1 METNFGAISLLANI
15 IINRFIVV
23 PQSKSKNISMKVSNQ
38 VLIEDLT
45 KRTKEHI
52 AKAKGYLQL
61 DIKKLNQKKT
71 PEKWSLLEC
80 IEHLNRYGD
89 FYIPEIKQRIQ
100 TGKKATETAMF
111 KSGWL
116 GNYFAESMLPKEK
129 LNKMKTFKSMNPAGS
144 QLGVEVL
151 EKFIKQQEELLDLL
165 EKAKTIDLAKT
176 KTAISISKWI
186 KLRLGDTF
194 RVVIYHNYRHI
205 LQSDNAIK

>member
-1 METNFGAISLLANI
+1 
-15 IINRFIVV
+15 
-23 PQSKSKNISMKVSNQ
+23 MKVSNQ

-45 KRTKEHI
+45 KKTKEHI
-52 AKAKGYLQL
+52 AKAKGYLEL
-61 DIKKLNQKKT
+61 DIKKLNLKKT

-89 FYIPEIKQRIQ
+89 FYIPEISQRIQ
-100 TGKKATETAMF
+100 SGKAATTSPVF

-144 QLGVEVL
+144 QLGTEVL
-151 EKFIKQQEELLDLL
+151 EKFLQQQKELLALL
-165 EKAKTIDLAKT
+165 EKAKTIDLVKT
-176 KTAISISKWI
+176 KTAISISKFI

-205 LQSDNAIK
+205 VQSENCLSK

>member
-1 METNFGAISLLANI
+1 
-15 IINRFIVV
+15 
-23 PQSKSKNISMKVSNQ
+23 MKVSNQ

-45 KRTKEHI
+45 KRTKDHI
-52 AKAKGYLQL
+52 TKAEGYQQL
-61 DIKKLNQKKT
+61 ELKKLNLKKT

-89 FYIPEIKQRIQ
+89 FYIPEINRRIQ
-100 TGKKATETAMF
+100 VGKGVTEATF

-116 GNYFAESMLPKEK
+116 GNYFAESMLPKEQ

-144 QLGVEVL
+144 QLGKETL
-151 EKFIKQQEELLDLL
+151 DKFIKQQEELLVLL
-165 EKAKTIDLAKT
+165 EKAKTIDLVKT
-176 KTAISISKWI
+176 KTAISISKLI

-205 LQSDNAIK
+205 VQADACLLS